1 MGLALGKKRRT
12 IAGMGGWRMP
22 LVFSLVLCTAGAWLA
37 EAQFQPAQWFGE
49 SGRGTRDRGDSGRR
63 WAMYEGEMQNP
74 LDDPP
79 DAFEET
85 EFAFARLRFRSQR
98 ARGWYLPWG
107 IDANQA
113 DRLFAKVLRRL
124 TRIHVRS
131 VEHIVDVDSDEMFA
145 WPFLYAVSV
154 ADFEITDSQAARLR
168 EYFAR
173 GGFLMVDDF
182 HGEAEWDEFSRVL
195 SRILPDADVIELPD
209 DHQIFHTVYDLKQR
223 VQIPGLNVVRGRGYE
238 RGGVEPHWRA
248 AVDENGRVLV
258 AMCFNMDVGDAW
270 EWADSPEYP
279 EEYATMAYKLGV
291 NYIVYAMT
299 H

>member
-1 MGLALGKKRRT
+1 MH
-12 IAGMGGWRMP
+12 GWPRW
-22 LVFSLVLCTAGAWLA
+22 LVSALVLVTAGAWLA
-37 EAQFQPAQWFGE
+37 EAQFQPSQWFGE
-49 SGRGTRDRGDSGRR
+49 ERGARNRSAGGQR
-63 WAMYEGEMQNP
+63 WAQYEGEMQSP
-74 LDDPP
+74 VDDPP
-79 DAFEET
+79 DAWEET

-113 DRLFAKVLRRL
+113 DRLFSKVLRRL

-154 ADFEITDSQAARLR
+154 GDFEITDAQAARLR
-168 EYFAR
+168 EYLNR

-182 HGEAEWDEFSRVL
+182 HGESEWDEFSRVL
-195 SRILPDADVIELPD
+195 YQILPDAEVVELPD
-209 DHQIFHTVYDLKQR
+209 DHPIFHTVFDLKQR

-238 RGGVEPHWRA
+238 RGGVNPHWRA
-248 AVDENGRVLV
+248 AVDDKGRVLV

-279 EEYATMAYKLGV
+279 EEYATMAYKLGI
-291 NYIVYAMT
+291 NYVVYAMT